1 MGTAVRARRRST
13 CHTRTRCRFIHPQG
27 RCSAP
32 CTWCSTTARC
42 ASAGPT
48 CCTSLL
54 TRWLV
59 RSGVFA
65 TTLQVF
71 SRIGIVWGILRT
83 TPEVQT
89 HGAMASLLIMWSLTE
104 VVRYAFY
111 TVQLL
116 KVPVP
121 AALLWVRY
129 SLFIVAY
136 PVGITSELVLAV
148 LATPHIQKMVAET
161 DAYSIR
167 LPNAWNFGLD
177 YYWLIL
183 CCLLLYVPGAPFLY
197 KHMLKQRKSKLAK
210 LKAA

>member
-1 MGTAVRARRRST
+1 MLEPVQSAAVLEIV
-13 CHTRTRCRFIHPQG
+13 H
-27 RCSAP
+27 
-32 CTWCSTTARC
+32 C
-42 ASAGPT
+42 AVG
-48 CCTSLL
+48 
-54 TRWLV
+54 LV

-136 PVGITSELVLAV
+136 PVS
-148 LATPHIQKMVAET
+148 
-161 DAYSIR
+161 
-167 LPNAWNFGLD
+167 
-177 YYWLIL
+177 
-183 CCLLLYVPGAPFLY
+183 GAGRRTNRIGRP
-197 KHMLKQRKSKLAK
+197 RAK
-210 LKAA
+210 LP